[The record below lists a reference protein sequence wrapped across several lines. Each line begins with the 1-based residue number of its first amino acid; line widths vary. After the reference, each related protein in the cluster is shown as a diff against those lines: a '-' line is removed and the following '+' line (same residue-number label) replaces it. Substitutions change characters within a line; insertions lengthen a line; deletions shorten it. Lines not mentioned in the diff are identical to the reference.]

1 MAEGRYLR
9 DVLTILSPQPIEEE
23 EESSSQFR
31 NNIQEET
38 DVTKHT
44 KGDKNEEPIS
54 TSFIQR
60 HHGNDSKEK
69 KETSEQFK
77 LKQRLQDLKR
87 QNEEIQR
94 RKQETLESYSKFLNQ
109 YEYGLNSIKK
119 LNDLM
124 DAPDNIMNGNQ
135 TKEALG

>member
-23 EESSSQFR
+23 SSSQCLP
-31 NNIQEET
+31 NIQEET
-38 DVTKHT
+38 DFTKDAN
-44 KGDKNEEPIS
+44 GNKNDESIS
-54 TSFIQR
+54 TTYIQY
-60 HHGNDSKEK
+60 GNNGKEK
-69 KETSEQFK
+69 KETCEQFK

-94 RKQETLESYSKFLNQ
+94 RKQETLESYAKFLNQ

>member
-23 EESSSQFR
+23 SSSQCLP
-31 NNIQEET
+31 NIQEET
-38 DVTKHT
+38 DSTK
-44 KGDKNEEPIS
+44 DANRNKNDGPIS
-54 TSFIQR
+54 TTYIQY
-60 HHGNDSKEK
+60 GNNGKEK
-69 KETSEQFK
+69 KETCEQFK

-94 RKQETLESYSKFLNQ
+94 RKQETLESYAKFLNQ

>member
-23 EESSSQFR
+23 SSSKCR
-31 NNIQEET
+31 NNIQEE
-38 DVTKHT
+38 DDFTKDAN
-44 KGDKNEEPIS
+44 GNKNDEPSIS
-54 TSFIQR
+54 TSYIQR
-60 HHGNDSKEK
+60 RNNSKEK
-69 KETSEQFK
+69 KETCEQLK
-77 LKQRLQDLKR
+77 LKQRLQDIKR

-94 RKQETLESYSKFLNQ
+94 RKQETLESYAKFLNQ